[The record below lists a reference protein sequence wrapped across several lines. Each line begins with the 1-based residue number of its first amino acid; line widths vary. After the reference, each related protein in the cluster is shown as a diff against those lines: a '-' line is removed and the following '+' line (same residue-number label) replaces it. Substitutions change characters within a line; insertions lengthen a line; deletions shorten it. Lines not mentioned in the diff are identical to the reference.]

1 MIDWVVDV
9 GLDSKVSAIERRVFN
24 LTSIHMRTHTG
35 AQRRAG
41 ALIRA
46 DRRPS
51 GYLPFIARIRNE
63 ELDETAAVTPRAA
76 ANILSSQV
84 TVWNSQ
90 ALGRLDQS
98 EWELQ
103 QDSGDRAENLITEI
117 CEAVI
122 DILIKDDLTPE
133 EEALVVQRSTDA
145 EEL

>member
-51 GYLPFIARIRNE
+51 GYPALYRPDQERRTRRNGRRHTESRRKYPF
-63 ELDETAAVTPRAA
+63 
-76 ANILSSQV
+76 SQV
-84 TVWNSQ
+84 TV
-90 ALGRLDQS
+90 
-98 EWELQ
+98 
-103 QDSGDRAENLITEI
+103 
-117 CEAVI
+117 
-122 DILIKDDLTPE
+122 
-133 EEALVVQRSTDA
+133 
-145 EEL
+145 

>member
-1 MIDWVVDV
+1 V
-9 GLDSKVSAIERRVFN
+9 
-24 LTSIHMRTHTG
+24 
-35 AQRRAG
+35 
-41 ALIRA
+41 
-46 DRRPS
+46 
-51 GYLPFIARIRNE
+51 
-63 ELDETAAVTPRAA
+63 
-76 ANILSSQV
+76 
-84 TVWNSQ
+84 NSQ